1 MRRGG
6 RRRQILILRA
16 GRHLSAYRHVK
27 QELLDFGR
35 THLARMVPAM
45 EQKKPAYPRHTRLLG
60 AQAVVFQPRVA
71 AAHRTEAVAAAL
83 TGGSPV
89 ERGTRHV

>member
-1 MRRGG
+1 MGVG
-6 RRRQILILRA
+6 RRQLLILRA

-60 AQAVVFQPRVA
+60 AQAVVFRRA
-71 AAHRTEAVAAAL
+71 
-83 TGGSPV
+83 SPHLIEQRRLLQRLPV
-89 ERGTRHV
+89 VLR